1 MGRPKSIA
9 FFAALSTAFAPAHA
23 EGIPEP
29 SLVMYGVI
37 RNVNGGDSTRLT
49 SGTLTWV
56 FRSAMDGQAISVST
70 TLTNIND
77 QFSYVLRVPCEA
89 VPAGFAA
96 STNTLRL
103 ATPQLSYDRSK
114 AMVNGA
120 ILASF
125 AQPAQATLALSSQD
139 RGRIERVDLQVSIVS
154 VDSDGD
160 GLPDVWE
167 RQYLGSLAF
176 GPNDDVDQDGL
187 SNRAEFKA
195 GTNPNDAKSCFAFIN
210 IQSDAREGVRVEWSS
225 VEGKAY
231 TLQRSS
237 DLLSGFTTIQ
247 EHIAATA
254 PLNGYRD
261 DTAVGTGPYF
271 YRLQVE

>member
-1 MGRPKSIA
+1 MQTMKTPIRMGRPKSIA

-125 AQPAQATLALSSQD
+125 AQPAPGDFGTFLPGSRPD
-139 RGRIERVDLQVSIVS
+139 R
-154 VDSDGD
+154 
-160 GLPDVWE
+160 
-167 RQYLGSLAF
+167 
-176 GPNDDVDQDGL
+176 
-187 SNRAEFKA
+187 
-195 GTNPNDAKSCFAFIN
+195 T
-210 IQSDAREGVRVEWSS
+210 
-225 VEGKAY
+225 
-231 TLQRSS
+231 
-237 DLLSGFTTIQ
+237 SGFAGFHRLGRQ
-247 EHIAATA
+247 RRRWLA
-254 PLNGYRD
+254 GC
-261 DTAVGTGPYF
+261 VGTTVLGEF
-271 YRLQVE
+271 GIRSER